1 MERGL
6 LPRIVIADRLEEADH
21 SFLNEIVGV
30 PVREIIGFCQI
41 PDQTLV
47 LPTQIFNSRIGALR
61 MSSFSQEKN
70 QLLIRHQ
77 LKITV
82 IQLRITFIH
91 KQGYYR
97 NRTPQETWTAAAPEK
112 LHWIQQGIQQAAS
125 RQPETP
131 LQFRSDDRIIHFS
144 GAELRTPE
152 PPLPPKHSGN

>member
-1 MERGL
+1 
-6 LPRIVIADRLEEADH
+6 
-21 SFLNEIVGV
+21 
-30 PVREIIGFCQI
+30 
-41 PDQTLV
+41 
-47 LPTQIFNSRIGALR
+47 

-91 KQGYYR
+91 KQGYHR
-97 NRTPQETWTAAAPEK
+97 NRTPQETWTAASKDNFGRESRRVPTLENLFRQENTAAAPEK